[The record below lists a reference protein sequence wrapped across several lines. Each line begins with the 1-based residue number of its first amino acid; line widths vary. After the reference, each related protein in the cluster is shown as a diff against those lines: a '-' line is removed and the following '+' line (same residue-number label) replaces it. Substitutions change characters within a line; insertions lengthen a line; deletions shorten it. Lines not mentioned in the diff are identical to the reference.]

1 MNLHVI
7 TTQITPLALIWVQ
20 QNPSTFETRQYD
32 FHKMTLAVLKVSFK
46 KQKRRILNYRK
57 YKFYGNS
64 IFRVQF
70 LTKLNHI
77 NASKQDNSL
86 KEFQEKCLIVLNLMA
101 SITRKFI
108 RANQTPFM
116 NKELLQTIIIRS
128 KLRNKFRREDP

>member
-1 MNLHVI
+1 
-7 TTQITPLALIWVQ
+7 
-20 QNPSTFETRQYD
+20 
-32 FHKMTLAVLKVSFK
+32 MTLAVLKVSFK
-46 KQKRRILNYRK
+46 KQKPRILNYRK
-57 YKFYGNS
+57 YKFYGNIC
-64 IFRVQF
+64 IFRVEF

-86 KEFQEKCLIVLNLMA
+86 KEFQEKCLIVFNLMA

-108 RANQTPFM
+108 RANKTPFM